1 MTRYIRNIVYYIVS
15 FDLIDPYSHNYDKI
29 FAQVKNHFSTSCS
42 ILSTTCLIKSDEN
55 SKEILNWFRQCARDD
70 KIRIFISEYHPE
82 KRTYFLD
89 DIITEHIKKME
100 NSS

>member
-1 MTRYIRNIVYYIVS
+1 MEIPYIMYYIVS

-55 SKEILNWFRQCARDD
+55 SN
-70 KIRIFISEYHPE
+70 
-82 KRTYFLD
+82 T
-89 DIITEHIKKME
+89 
-100 NSS
+100 